1 MNDLLVLDGH
11 MQFDEELPYIGML
24 VQVDEFDAIITD
36 VDEEERLVFVEI
48 CDEDQDG
55 YLHIYSY

>member
-1 MNDLLVLDGH
+1 MNDLITLDGH

-24 VQVDEFDAIITD
+24 VQVDEYDAIVTD
-36 VDEEERLVFVEI
+36 VDEDERLVFVDI
-48 CDEDQDG
+48 CDSRSDD